1 MDTLTP
7 LQAIFCSLV
16 VVAAFAVRGGAG
28 FGGGVI
34 AVPLLAL
41 VLPLQLIVPL
51 MTALNFMASIGHGV
65 RHRRLIQW
73 GDMKRLMP
81 PAMLGIGLGLY
92 LFAVVD
98 ARPLSR
104 ALGVFVILY
113 ALYAFSMAGRPPQ
126 VAERWMKPLAA
137 AMGASAGLVSTLFGG
152 AAGPLFVIYLNA
164 RQLDKNQFRA
174 TITAIMVCMS
184 VVRLGGYAS
193 LGFLDWSGLQYLV
206 VAIPMMLIGG
216 YVGNRLVRRID
227 QRRFDRALG
236 ALLIVSG
243 AALLLK

>member
-1 MDTLTP
+1 MDPLGP
-7 LQAIFCSLV
+7 LQAVFCSLV
-16 VVAAFAVRGGAG
+16 VLAAFAVRGGAG

-73 GDMKRLMP
+73 RDLMRLMP
-81 PAMLGIGLGLY
+81 SALLGVGLGLY

-113 ALYAFSMAGRPPQ
+113 ALYAFSTAGRLPA

-137 AMGASAGLVSTLFGG
+137 AMGASAGLVGTLFGG
-152 AAGPLFVIYLNA
+152 AAGPLFVVYLNA
-164 RQLDKNQFRA
+164 RRLDKNQFRA

-184 VVRLGGYAS
+184 VVRIGGYAG
-193 LGFLDWSGLQYLV
+193 LGFLDWSGLRYLV
-206 VAIPMMLIGG
+206 VAIPLMWLGG
-216 YVGNRLVRRID
+216 VLGERLVRRID
-227 QRRFDRALG
+227 QRRFDRVLG

-243 AALLLK
+243 AALLLR

>member
-1 MDTLTP
+1 MDTLSP
-7 LQAIFCSLV
+7 LQAVFCSLV

-34 AVPLLAL
+34 AIPLLAL

-73 GDMKRLMP
+73 GDMMRLMP
-81 PAMLGIGLGLY
+81 SALLGIGLGLY

-113 ALYAFSMAGRPPQ
+113 ALYAFSIAGRPPQ

-137 AMGASAGLVSTLFGG
+137 AMGATAGLVGTLFGG

-164 RQLDKNQFRA
+164 RRLDKNQFRA

-184 VVRLGGYAS
+184 VVRIGGYAS
-193 LGFLDWSGLQYLV
+193 LGFLDWGGLKYLV
-206 VAIPMMLIGG
+206 VAIPMMWLGG
-216 YVGNRLVRRID
+216 YLGNRLVRRIN
-227 QRRFDRALG
+227 QQWFDRVLG
-236 ALLIVSG
+236 ILLIVSG

>member
-1 MDTLTP
+1 MDALSP
-7 LQAIFCSLV
+7 LQAVFCCLV

-51 MTALNFMASIGHGV
+51 ITTLNFMASIGHAV
-65 RHRRLIQW
+65 RDWRLVQW
-73 GDMKRLMP
+73 SDLMRLMP
-81 PAMLGIGLGLY
+81 FALLGVGVGLY
-92 LFAVVD
+92 LFAIVD

-113 ALYAFSMAGRPPQ
+113 ALYAFATAGRPPK

-137 AMGASAGLVSTLFGG
+137 AMGASAGLVGTLFGG

-164 RQLDKNQFRA
+164 RRLDKNQFRA
-174 TITAIMVCMS
+174 TITAIMIAMS
-184 VVRLGGYAS
+184 VVRIGGYAS
-193 LGFLDWSGLQYLV
+193 LGFLDLSGLKYLV
-206 VAIPMMLIGG
+206 VAIPMMWIGG
-216 YVGNRLVRRID
+216 YLGNRLVRRID

-236 ALLIVSG
+236 MLLIVSG
-243 AALLLK
+243 VALMLR